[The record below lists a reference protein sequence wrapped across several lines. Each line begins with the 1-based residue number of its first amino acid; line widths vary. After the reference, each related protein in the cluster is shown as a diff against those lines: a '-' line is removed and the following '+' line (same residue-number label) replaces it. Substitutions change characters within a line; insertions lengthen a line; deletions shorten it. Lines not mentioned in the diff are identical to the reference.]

1 MEEETRYYT
10 PKEIAEKLKVHLQT
24 VREWYR
30 SGKLGCYKLGHRD
43 VRISQEQLD
52 AFLKTRESKGEQP

>member
-1 MEEETRYYT
+1 MDEKPQKYYT
-10 PKEIAEKLKVHLQT
+10 PQEIAEMLGVHLQT
-24 VREWYR
+24 VRTWYR

-52 AFLKTRESKGEQP
+52 SFLQAHEIKGE

>member
-1 MEEETRYYT
+1 MDEQQKYYT
-10 PKEIAEKLKVHLQT
+10 PQQVAELLGVHLQT
-24 VREWYR
+24 VRTWYR

-52 AFLKTRESKGEQP
+52 AFLKARENKGEQQ

>member
-1 MEEETRYYT
+1 MDEKQYYS
-10 PKEIAEKLKVHLQT
+10 PQEIAAMLGVHLQT
-24 VREWYR
+24 VRTWYR

-52 AFLKTRESKGEQP
+52 AFLKARENKGEQQ